1 MPLLD
6 IIGMAATGDTFY
18 TVFGFMHDE
27 TEDTYGF
34 ILKCLSDVL
43 LYFRCGHPQT
53 IVTDKEKGLYRAIK
67 KEFGF
72 AGHILC
78 IQHIQKVLIAKCCLI
93 LQKEVIQI
101 QYEGDS
107 HHAQDDE
114 EFSNK
119 VEDKQKSFFSLF
131 IQIINSTS
139 EKEIIATTTNLKAE
153 YSGDV
158 WQPIYAYLD
167 ENWLDEDTAQ
177 QFIKFY
183 TNNFQYYG
191 QEATSWNEG
200 AHWVLKK
207 DLLVSREDL
216 LGTTQ
221 SFALTITDHH

>member
-1 MPLLD
+1 M
-6 IIGMAATGDTFY
+6 
-18 TVFGFMHDE
+18 
-27 TEDTYGF
+27 
-34 ILKCLSDVL
+34 
-43 LYFRCGHPQT
+43 
-53 IVTDKEKGLYRAIK
+53 
-67 KEFGF
+67 
-72 AGHILC
+72 
-78 IQHIQKVLIAKCCLI
+78 AKCRPI
-93 LQKEVIQI
+93 LQKEVIWI
-101 QYEGDS
+101 QYDGDS

-207 DLLVSREDL
+207 DLLVSIKDL